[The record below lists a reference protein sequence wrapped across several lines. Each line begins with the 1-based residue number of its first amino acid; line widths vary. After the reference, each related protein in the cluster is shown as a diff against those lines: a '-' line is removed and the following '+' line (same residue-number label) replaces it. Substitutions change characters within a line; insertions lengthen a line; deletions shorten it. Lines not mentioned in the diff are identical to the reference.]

1 MKHYNSSNLIN
12 SLKEDSVLLLE
23 QIEQIVNHTPIEL
36 LESNDGPGRWN
47 TLQVLEHL
55 NSYYRYYI
63 PKMTE
68 LVEKSVTA
76 PSVFFT
82 PGLLGGYFTRSM
94 MPKDGVVKNKMKAMK
109 GHSPN
114 AQLNSE
120 NVLSEFLQWQRK
132 LILLIGKAENIDLN
146 AIRVPVSIAPYLK
159 LKLGDMLMFIVA
171 HNKRHWVQIEKLL
184 ERYPAHQ
191 SI

>member
-1 MKHYNSSNLIN
+1 MKQYNSSNLLH

-23 QIEQIVNHTPIEL
+23 QVEQIGSHTPIEL
-36 LESNDGPGRWN
+36 LEANDGPGRWN

-55 NSYYRYYI
+55 NSYYCYYI
-63 PKMTE
+63 PKMLE
-68 LVEKSVTA
+68 LVEKSATE
-76 PSVFFT
+76 PSVFFK
-82 PGLLGGYFTRSM
+82 PGILGGYFTRSM

-114 AQLNSE
+114 TQLNSE
-120 NVLSEFLQWQRK
+120 NVISEFLQWQRK

-146 AIRVPVSIAPYLK
+146 AIRVPISIAPYLK
-159 LKLGDMLMFIVA
+159 LKMGDMLMFIVA
-171 HNKRHWVQIEKLL
+171 HNKRHWVQIENLL
-184 ERYPAHQ
+184 ERYPALQ